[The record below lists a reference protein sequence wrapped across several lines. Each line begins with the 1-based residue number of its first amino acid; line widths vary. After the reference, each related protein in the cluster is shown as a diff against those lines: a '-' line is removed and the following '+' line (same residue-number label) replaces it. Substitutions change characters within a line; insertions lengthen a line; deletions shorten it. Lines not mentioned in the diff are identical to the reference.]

1 MLDKA
6 VSLENNSTDMLI
18 ISGST
23 LMAQQEV
30 KTNHQVQ
37 STNLQD
43 DVEELLAIID
53 RSFSEYPSE
62 SVHLLVRLFSA
73 LYAE

>member
-6 VSLENNSTDMLI
+6 VSLENKATDMKLLMPQ
-18 ISGST
+18 T

-30 KTNHQVQ
+30 KTNHQAQ
-37 STNLQD
+37 STNPQD

-62 SVHLLVRLFSA
+62 SVHLLVRLFSV